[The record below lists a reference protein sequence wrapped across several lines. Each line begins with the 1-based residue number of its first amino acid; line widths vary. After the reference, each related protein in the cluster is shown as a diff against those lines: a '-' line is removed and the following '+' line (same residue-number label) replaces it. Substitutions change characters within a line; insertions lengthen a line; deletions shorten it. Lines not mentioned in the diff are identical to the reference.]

1 MSLENELKTLI
12 VEELKLQDVSP
23 QDIADDMLLF
33 GEGLG
38 LDSLDAVELVVA
50 LKKKYNVDL
59 QDMEEARQAFTDI
72 NSLSS
77 YIREHTGSK

>member
-1 MSLENELKTLI
+1 LSLETELKNLI
-12 VEELKLQDVSP
+12 VEELKLQDVTP
-23 QDIADDMLLF
+23 QDIADDMVLF

-72 NSLSS
+72 NSLAA
-77 YIREHTGSK
+77 YIKAHT

>member
-1 MSLENELKTLI
+1 MELKTLI
-12 VEELKLQDVSP
+12 VEELKLQDVNP
-23 QDIADDMLLF
+23 DDIADDMVLF

-59 QDMEEARQAFTDI
+59 QDMEEAREAFTNI
-72 NSLSS
+72 NSLSA
-77 YIREHTGSK
+77 YIREHTGAK